1 MANEIELKFGSLN
14 LNSTNEITISAIS
27 IKENKDVKVSKIPK
41 ADRSVAET
49 ARRNSL
55 TVTVKGDIIGSDYDD
70 LRTNLDTLKAGLHNG
85 KQKFTLD
92 DDRYI
97 MGQLKNFTEGVV
109 HLKRM
114 CTWSASFVCEDPLW
128 LAETATVDD
137 RTPTSGTPYNV
148 TNAGNAPVRAKIEF
162 TAPAGG
168 ISNDIQFE
176 NTTNSELMKYIG
188 DVVATEDVEID
199 NRYDTDDFQVL
210 NNGVDDHANFE
221 GDFITL
227 EPGVN
232 ALEFTG
238 TVGTDVKVTFRAGWY

>member
-1 MANEIELKFGSLN
+1 MANEISIDFGSLN
-14 LNSTNEITISAIS
+14 LNSTNEITISAIT

-70 LRTNLDTLKAGLHNG
+70 LRTNLDTLKAGLQNG

-97 MGQLKNFTEGVV
+97 MGQLKNFTETVV

-114 CTWSASFVCEDPLW
+114 CTWSASFVCDDPLW

-137 RTPTSGTPYNV
+137 RTPVSGVGYVVN
-148 TNAGNAPVRAKIEF
+148 NAGNASVRAKVEF
-162 TAPAGG
+162 TAPVGG
-168 ISNDIQFE
+168 ISDAIQFE
-176 NTTNSELMKYIG
+176 NTTNGELMKYRG
-188 DVVATEDVEID
+188 DVVATEDLEVD

-238 TVGTDVKVTFRAGWY
+238 TPSTDVKVTFKAGNY